1 MPKEPTEAAEM
12 YMDDEKNDKLHMHK
26 HWCDQ
31 LERKAIRNRVY
42 VGMLIFLFMCLVN
55 SMMVWRMETNIAN
68 QLQTDRVMFFD
79 KMENLTREIKDNNQ
93 FEYMFVKKRSDSKEL
108 VERGGEGDL

>member
-1 MPKEPTEAAEM
+1 MSKQPTEAAEM

-42 VGMLIFLFMCLVN
+42 GGMLIFLFMCFVN

-68 QLQTDRVMFFD
+68 QLREDRLLFFN
-79 KMENLTREIKDNNQ
+79 KMENLTKELKENNQ

-108 VERGGEGDL
+108 VERDGGGEL